1 MATIFTKII
10 NGEIP
15 FENKAVKQQT
25 AFVSDFPYFDT
36 GATLHYTTNNGDYIC
51 LGVVDNSEELKEY
64 YLKTASEEDIK
75 ETVIV
80 TDSIIKVN
88 DSIKIK
94 VEHLDSIK
102 NAKVIEVQT
111 LDNDSTLKLF
121 YKLVSE

>member
-1 MATIFTKII
+1 MIDNIKRFFIGLCYVVGCYLIIIAVVIIYNYSKKII
-10 NGEIP
+10 N
-15 FENKAVKQQT
+15 N
-25 AFVSDFPYFDT
+25 
-36 GATLHYTTNNGDYIC
+36 
-51 LGVVDNSEELKEY
+51 
-64 YLKTASEEDIK
+64 EEDIK
-75 ETVIV
+75 ENVTV

>member
-1 MATIFTKII
+1 MIDDIKKFFVGLCYIAGCYLILLAVVIIYKYSIKII
-10 NGEIP
+10 NNEDTVK
-15 FENKAVKQQT
+15 EN
-25 AFVSDFPYFDT
+25 
-36 GATLHYTTNNGDYIC
+36 
-51 LGVVDNSEELKEY
+51 
-64 YLKTASEEDIK
+64 
-75 ETVIV
+75 VIL

-111 LDNDSTLKLF
+111 LNNDSTLKLF

>member
-1 MATIFTKII
+1 MINNIKRFFIGLCYVVGCYLVILVVVIIYSYSKKII
-10 NGEIP
+10 NNETDTK
-15 FENKAVKQQT
+15 ENVT
-25 AFVSDFPYFDT
+25 
-36 GATLHYTTNNGDYIC
+36 
-51 LGVVDNSEELKEY
+51 
-64 YLKTASEEDIK
+64 
-75 ETVIV
+75 V

>member
-1 MATIFTKII
+1 MIDNIKRFFIGLCYVVGCYLIIIAVVVIYSYSRKII
-10 NGEIP
+10 NNE
-15 FENKAVKQQT
+15 EN
-25 AFVSDFPYFDT
+25 
-36 GATLHYTTNNGDYIC
+36 
-51 LGVVDNSEELKEY
+51 
-64 YLKTASEEDIK
+64 IK
-75 ETVIV
+75 ENAIV

>member
-1 MATIFTKII
+1 MIDNIKKFFIGLCYVVGCYLVILAVVIIYNYSKKII
-10 NGEIP
+10 N
-15 FENKAVKQQT
+15 N
-25 AFVSDFPYFDT
+25 
-36 GATLHYTTNNGDYIC
+36 
-51 LGVVDNSEELKEY
+51 
-64 YLKTASEEDIK
+64 EEDIK
-75 ETVIV
+75 ENV
-80 TDSIIKVN
+80 TIADSIIKVN

>member
-1 MATIFTKII
+1 MIDDIKKFFIGLCYSAGCYLVVLAVVVIYNYSRKII
-10 NGEIP
+10 NNEADTK
-15 FENKAVKQQT
+15 EN
-25 AFVSDFPYFDT
+25 
-36 GATLHYTTNNGDYIC
+36 
-51 LGVVDNSEELKEY
+51 
-64 YLKTASEEDIK
+64 
-75 ETVIV
+75 V
-80 TDSIIKVN
+80 TIADSIIKVN

>member
-1 MATIFTKII
+1 MIDDIKKFFIGLCYSAGCYLVVLAVIIIYNYSRKII
-10 NGEIP
+10 N
-15 FENKAVKQQT
+15 N
-25 AFVSDFPYFDT
+25 
-36 GATLHYTTNNGDYIC
+36 
-51 LGVVDNSEELKEY
+51 EE
-64 YLKTASEEDIK
+64 AIK
-75 ETVIV
+75 ENVIV
-80 TDSIIKVN
+80 TDSIIKIN

>member
-1 MATIFTKII
+1 MIDDIKKFFIGLCYVVGCYLVLLAVVIIYSYSKKII
-10 NGEIP
+10 N
-15 FENKAVKQQT
+15 N
-25 AFVSDFPYFDT
+25 
-36 GATLHYTTNNGDYIC
+36 
-51 LGVVDNSEELKEY
+51 
-64 YLKTASEEDIK
+64 EEDIK
-75 ETVIV
+75 ENVIV

>member
-1 MATIFTKII
+1 MIDNIKRFFIGLCYVVGCYLILLAVVVIYSYGRKII
-10 NGEIP
+10 N
-15 FENKAVKQQT
+15 N
-25 AFVSDFPYFDT
+25 
-36 GATLHYTTNNGDYIC
+36 
-51 LGVVDNSEELKEY
+51 
-64 YLKTASEEDIK
+64 EEDIK
-75 ETVIV
+75 ENVIV

-94 VEHLDSIK
+94 VEHLDSVK

>member
-1 MATIFTKII
+1 MIDNIKRFFIGLCYVVGCYLVLLAVVIIYSYSKKII
-10 NGEIP
+10 N
-15 FENKAVKQQT
+15 N
-25 AFVSDFPYFDT
+25 
-36 GATLHYTTNNGDYIC
+36 
-51 LGVVDNSEELKEY
+51 
-64 YLKTASEEDIK
+64 EEDIK
-75 ETVIV
+75 ENVTV

>member
-1 MATIFTKII
+1 MIENIKKFFIGLCYVAGCYLVVFALVIIYNYGKRII
-10 NGEIP
+10 NNE
-15 FENKAVKQQT
+15 
-25 AFVSDFPYFDT
+25 
-36 GATLHYTTNNGDYIC
+36 
-51 LGVVDNSEELKEY
+51 DN
-64 YLKTASEEDIK
+64 IK
-75 ETVIV
+75 ENITV

-94 VEHLDSIK
+94 IEYLDSIK

>member
-1 MATIFTKII
+1 MIDDIKKFFIGLCYSAGCYLVVLAVVVIYNYSRKII
-10 NGEIP
+10 NNE
-15 FENKAVKQQT
+15 EN
-25 AFVSDFPYFDT
+25 
-36 GATLHYTTNNGDYIC
+36 
-51 LGVVDNSEELKEY
+51 
-64 YLKTASEEDIK
+64 IK
-75 ETVIV
+75 ENAIV

-111 LDNDSTLKLF
+111 LNNDSTLKLF